1 MKKMSILALAAATLF
16 GTLYADDEPVKDEP
30 VATTESTEETQE
42 GTSVSFNDG
51 EEEVKSSFL
60 ANKEEEEGEVKA
72 DSFLAANDDE
82 EKPVEGERI
91 A

>member
-16 GTLYADDEPVKDEP
+16 GTLYADEEPVKDEP
-30 VATTESTEETQE
+30 VATTDSTEETEE

-51 EEEVKSSFL
+51 
-60 ANKEEEEGEVKA
+60 EEEGEVKA

-82 EKPVEGERI
+82 EKPVEDERI